1 MWVNLWAKDIYRHHR
16 LCLSAFSPFMTVE
29 MLQRIFL
36 KVNEYNHQS
45 AESIT
50 WYDNV
55 PHWIHL
61 NIHTTNNNNS
71 NKQQHTVAA
80 FNNRSQRPQFYT
92 SDITLIRF
100 LLQLYN
106 RNPPKWH
113 NIRIPIIQDTYIHYS
128 ISNYTWN
135 NLYIFRKASFI
146 LLFIIVMLHFPTP
159 QDKIRSPFRK

>member
-1 MWVNLWAKDIYRHHR
+1 MFWCGLILHKRYI
-16 LCLSAFSPFMTVE
+16 LSSPTFSLSSLSLHDCWNAE
-29 MLQRIFL
+29 ERSL
-36 KVNEYNHQS
+36 KVNKYNHQS

-50 WYDNV
+50 WYDDV
-55 PHWIHL
+55 PHCIHL
-61 NIHTTNNNNS
+61 NIHTTNS

-106 RNPPKWH
+106 RKPPKWH
-113 NIRIPIIQDTYIHYS
+113 YIRMPMIHTYIRYS

-135 NLYIFRKASFI
+135 NLYIFRKAYFI
-146 LLFIIVMLHFPTP
+146 LILIIVMLHLPIP
-159 QDKIRSPFRK
+159 KDKIRSPFRK